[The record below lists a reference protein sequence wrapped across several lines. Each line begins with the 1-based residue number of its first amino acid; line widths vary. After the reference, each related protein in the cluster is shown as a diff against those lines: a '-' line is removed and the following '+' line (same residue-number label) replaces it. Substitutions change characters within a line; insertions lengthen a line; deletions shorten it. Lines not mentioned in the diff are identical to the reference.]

1 MPPQTHHQLRLR
13 NLLALHQ
20 AFVERM
26 VSQGVA
32 PSGLERAFAASI
44 EISAS
49 LWSQIKAG
57 RTVGNALA
65 KQIESKMG
73 KAAGWL
79 DQFHAETAS
88 DPMEEK
94 FIKGC
99 RQAWRASDRPG
110 RAALKKAIASAR
122 KSGDCLTKTGTHVQ

>member
-1 MPPQTHHQLRLR
+1 MPPQTPHQLRLR

-26 VSQGVA
+26 VAQGVA

-57 RTVGNALA
+57 RSVGDALA
-65 KQIESKMG
+65 KQIEHKAG
-73 KAAGWL
+73 KPLGWL
-79 DQFHAETAS
+79 DAVHAVTLA
-88 DPMEEK
+88 DPTEEK
-94 FIKGC
+94 FIAAC
-99 RQAWRASDRPG
+99 RQAWRASNRQG
-110 RAALKKAIASAR
+110 RQTLKKFIAAAGTAASA
-122 KSGDCLTKTGTHVQ
+122 

>member
-1 MPPQTHHQLRLR
+1 MTPQTHHQLRLR

-20 AFVERM
+20 AFVARM

-49 LWSQIKAG
+49 LWSQIKSG
-57 RTVGNALA
+57 RTVGDALA
-65 KQIESKMG
+65 KQVENKAG
-73 KAAGWL
+73 KTAGWL
-79 DQFHAETAS
+79 DEVHEETAS

-94 FIKGC
+94 FIEAC
-99 RQAWRASDRPG
+99 RKAWRASDKQG
-110 RAALKKAIASAR
+110 RSVLKKAIALSNKAAI
-122 KSGDCLTKTGTHVQ
+122 TK

>member
-1 MPPQTHHQLRLR
+1 MPPHTHHQLRLR

-20 AFVERM
+20 AFVARM

-57 RTVGNALA
+57 RTVGDALA
-65 KQIESKMG
+65 RQIESKTE
-73 KAAGWL
+73 KAVGWL
-79 DQFHAETAS
+79 DQVHEETAS

-94 FIKGC
+94 FIEAC
-99 RQAWRASDRPG
+99 RRAWRASDKPG
-110 RAALKKAIASAR
+110 RLVLKKVIAAAH
-122 KSGDCLTKTGTHVQ
+122 KTAGTA

>member
-1 MPPQTHHQLRLR
+1 MAPQTHHQLRLR

-20 AFVERM
+20 AFVAHM

-49 LWSQIKAG
+49 LWSQIKGG
-57 RTVGNALA
+57 RTVGDALA
-65 KQIESKMG
+65 KQIESKSG

-79 DQFHAETAS
+79 DQVHEETVS

-94 FIKGC
+94 FIEAC
-99 RQAWRASDRPG
+99 RKAWRASDRKG
-110 RAALKKAIASAR
+110 RSELKKAIASAV
-122 KSGDCLTKTGTHVQ
+122 KAPDTP

>member
-49 LWSQIKAG
+49 LWSQVKSG
-57 RTVGNALA
+57 RTVGDALA
-65 KQIESKMG
+65 KQIESKAG
-73 KAAGWL
+73 KAVGWL
-79 DQFHAETAS
+79 DQVHEETAS

-94 FIKGC
+94 FIEAC
-99 RQAWRASDRPG
+99 RKAWRASDKQG
-110 RAALKKAIASAR
+110 RLAIKKTIALANKAI
-122 KSGDCLTKTGTHVQ
+122 GT

>member
-1 MPPQTHHQLRLR
+1 MAPQTHHQLRLR

-20 AFVERM
+20 AFVARM
-26 VSQGVA
+26 VSQGAA

-57 RTVGNALA
+57 RTVGDTLA
-65 KQIESKMG
+65 KQIESKTG

-79 DQFHAETAS
+79 DQVHEETAS
-88 DPMEEK
+88 DPIEEK
-94 FIKGC
+94 FIEAC
-99 RQAWRASDRPG
+99 RKAWRASDKQG
-110 RAALKKAIASAR
+110 RLALKKSIA
-122 KSGDCLTKTGTHVQ
+122 LVNKTAGT

>member
-1 MPPQTHHQLRLR
+1 M
-13 NLLALHQ
+13 HQ

-57 RTVGNALA
+57 RTVGDALA
-65 KQIESKMG
+65 KQIESKAG
-73 KAAGWL
+73 KALGWL
-79 DQFHAETAS
+79 DEVHADTVS
-88 DPMEEK
+88 DPIEEK
-94 FIKGC
+94 FMDAC
-99 RQAWRASDRPG
+99 RQAWRASNRQG
-110 RAALKKAIASAR
+110 RLALKKAIAAAR
-122 KSGDCLTKTGTHVQ
+122 KAAISS

>member
-1 MPPQTHHQLRLR
+1 MPPQTHQQLRLR

-20 AFVERM
+20 TFVERM

-32 PSGLERAFAASI
+32 PPGLERAFASSI

-57 RTVGNALA
+57 RTVGDALA
-65 KQIESKMG
+65 RQIENKAG
-73 KAAGWL
+73 KTAGWL
-79 DQFHAETAS
+79 DKVHAETAS

-94 FIKGC
+94 FIEAC
-99 RQAWRASDRPG
+99 RQAWRASDRQG

-122 KSGDCLTKTGTHVQ
+122 KAAIA

>member
-1 MPPQTHHQLRLR
+1 MAPQTHHQLRLR

-20 AFVERM
+20 AFVARM

-49 LWSQIKAG
+49 LWSQIKSG
-57 RTVGNALA
+57 RTVGDALA
-65 KQIESKMG
+65 KQIESKAG

-79 DQFHAETAS
+79 DQVHEETAS
-88 DPMEEK
+88 DPIEEK
-94 FIKGC
+94 FIEAC
-99 RQAWRASDRPG
+99 RKAWRASDKSG
-110 RAALKKAIASAR
+110 RVALKKAIALA
-122 KSGDCLTKTGTHVQ
+122 TKTPTAT

>member
-13 NLLALHQ
+13 NLLTLHR
-20 AFVERM
+20 AFVARM

-49 LWSQIKAG
+49 LWSQIKGG
-57 RTVGNALA
+57 RTVGEALA
-65 KQIESKMG
+65 KQIESKAG
-73 KAAGWL
+73 KTVGWL
-79 DQFHAETAS
+79 DQVHEETAT

-94 FIKGC
+94 FIEAC
-99 RQAWRASDRPG
+99 RKAWRASDKQG
-110 RAALKKAIASAR
+110 RSALKQSVALAYR
-122 KSGDCLTKTGTHVQ
+122 VTVNR

>member
-1 MPPQTHHQLRLR
+1 MTPQPHHQLRLR

-20 AFVERM
+20 AFVARM

-49 LWSQIKAG
+49 LWSQIKSG
-57 RTVGNALA
+57 RTVGDVLA
-65 KQIESKMG
+65 RQIESKAG
-73 KAAGWL
+73 KTADWL
-79 DQFHAETAS
+79 DQVHEETAS

-94 FIKGC
+94 FIEAC
-99 RQAWRASDRPG
+99 RKAWRASDKQG
-110 RAALKKAIASAR
+110 RLALKKAVALGNRVAVD
-122 KSGDCLTKTGTHVQ
+122 K

>member
-1 MPPQTHHQLRLR
+1 MAPQTHHQLRLR

-20 AFVERM
+20 AFVQHM
-26 VSQGVA
+26 VSQGVP

-57 RTVGNALA
+57 RSVGDALA
-65 KQIESKMG
+65 KQIEKKSG
-73 KAAGWL
+73 KPMGWL
-79 DQFHAETAS
+79 DLVHGETAT

-94 FIKGC
+94 FLEAC
-99 RQAWRASDRPG
+99 RRAWRASDKAG
-110 RAALKKAIASAR
+110 RSALKKFIAEVAR
-122 KSGDCLTKTGTHVQ
+122 N

>member
-1 MPPQTHHQLRLR
+1 MPPHTQHQLRLR

-20 AFVERM
+20 AFVARM
-26 VSQGVA
+26 VAQGVA

-57 RTVGNALA
+57 RTVGDALA
-65 KQIESKMG
+65 KQIENKAG
-73 KAAGWL
+73 KVVGWL
-79 DQFHAETAS
+79 DQVHAETAS

-94 FIKGC
+94 FIEAC
-99 RQAWRASDRPG
+99 RQAWRASDKQG
-110 RAALKKAIASAR
+110 RLALKKTIAAASKVAD
-122 KSGDCLTKTGTHVQ
+122 KQV

>member
-20 AFVERM
+20 AFVAHM

-49 LWSQIKAG
+49 LWSQIKGG
-57 RTVGNALA
+57 RTVGDALA
-65 KQIESKMG
+65 KQIEHKTG
-73 KAAGWL
+73 KAVGWL
-79 DQFHAETAS
+79 DQIHEETAS
-88 DPMEEK
+88 DRMEEK
-94 FIKGC
+94 FIEAC
-99 RQAWRASDRPG
+99 RKAWRASDKQG
-110 RAALKKAIASAR
+110 RMALKKAIATAN
-122 KSGDCLTKTGTHVQ
+122 KATAITQ